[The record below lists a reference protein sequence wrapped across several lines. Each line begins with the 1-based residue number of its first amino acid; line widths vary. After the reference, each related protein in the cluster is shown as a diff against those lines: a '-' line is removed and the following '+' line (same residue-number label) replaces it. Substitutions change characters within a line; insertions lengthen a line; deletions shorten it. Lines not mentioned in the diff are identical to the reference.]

1 MISRPLPPLEHIPA
15 SIAAVA
21 DYESFAR
28 ERMSAPAWAYMHGG
42 AGDEQTL
49 ADNHAAFNRV
59 RLRQRVLVDLKG
71 AHTRV
76 ELFGHRFEYPI
87 LLAPVA
93 YQKLAHPDGE
103 LATTL
108 GATAMQAGMVVST
121 QASTAL
127 EDIATMARTALW
139 FQLYI
144 QPDRDF
150 TLDLVHRCEAA
161 GYQALVVT
169 VDAPVSGVRNR
180 EQRAGFSLPA
190 DIDAVNLRGMRP
202 PPAHTAQ
209 AGTSPLF
216 GSGLLANAPTWQDI
230 QWLVEHTRLPVL
242 VKGIMTGADAQQAL
256 DWGASGI
263 IVSNHGGRTLD
274 TLPAT
279 LDALPAIAKTVN
291 KRVPILLDGGIRRG
305 TDVFKALALGATAT
319 LIGRPYVY
327 GLAAAGATGVVHV
340 LHMLRTELEI
350 AMALT
355 GCASLKDI
363 DPSVIFSVDEAHAI
377 AQDAIQVL

>member
-1 MISRPLPPLEHIPA
+1 MSPHPLPPLEHIPA
-15 SIAAVA
+15 CIAAVA
-21 DYESFAR
+21 DYEPFAR
-28 ERMSAPAWAYMHGG
+28 ERMSASAWAYIHGG
-42 AGDEQTL
+42 AGDELTL
-49 ADNHAAFNRV
+49 ADNNAAFNRM
-59 RLRQRVLVDLKG
+59 RLRQRVLADLSG

-76 ELFGHRFEYPI
+76 ELFGHLFEYPI

-103 LATTL
+103 MATTL
-108 GATAMQAGMVVST
+108 GASAMQAGMVVST
-121 QASTAL
+121 QASAAL
-127 EDIATMARTALW
+127 EDIATMARAPLW

-190 DIDAVNLRGMRP
+190 DIDAVNLRGMRARP
-202 PPAHTAQ
+202 PHTAL

-216 GSGLLANAPTWQDI
+216 GGDLLANSPGWKDV

-242 VKGIMTGADAQQAL
+242 VKGIMTASDASQAL
-256 DWGASGI
+256 GCGASGI

-274 TLPAT
+274 TLPPT
-279 LDALPAIAKTVN
+279 LDALPAIVQSIN
-291 KRVPILLDGGIRRG
+291 GRIPVLLDGGIRRG
-305 TDVFKALALGATAT
+305 TDIFKALALGATAT

-355 GCASLKDI
+355 GCATLQDI
-363 DPSVIFSVDEAHAI
+363 DQASIW
-377 AQDAIQVL
+377 